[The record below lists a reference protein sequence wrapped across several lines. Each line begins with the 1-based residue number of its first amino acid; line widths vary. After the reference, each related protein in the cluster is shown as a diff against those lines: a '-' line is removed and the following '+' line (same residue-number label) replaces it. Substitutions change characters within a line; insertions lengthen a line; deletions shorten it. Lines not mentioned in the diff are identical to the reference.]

1 MEGYT
6 AANPDWEDTSE
17 HVVNKQDLCASRG
30 EGQNVP
36 RLYFPMKGDGRI
48 DITPTRIGEGG
59 GAPPELWGAWS
70 MQVEHVSASSGFPG
84 PGCFS
89 ARGPLAGLPGH
100 FDRNSSKRLQHC
112 SGDPDPI
119 VGSGL

>member
-1 MEGYT
+1 
-6 AANPDWEDTSE
+6 
-17 HVVNKQDLCASRG
+17 
-30 EGQNVP
+30 
-36 RLYFPMKGDGRI
+36 MKGDGRI

-59 GAPPELWGAWS
+59 GAPPELWGAWP

-89 ARGPLAGLPGH
+89 AHGPLAALPPGPGCFSARGPLAGLPGH
-100 FDRNSSKRLQHC
+100 LDRNSSKRLQHC